1 MKILDFEA
9 VIFDMDGTLIDSMGM
24 WHDIDIEYLGRF
36 GLDVPEDLQKCLEG
50 LRYEEVAAYFKERF
64 GISDSVEKIGQDW
77 LDMAEYKYKYEVAF
91 KPGVLEFL
99 RFIREAG
106 LKTAIASSNHM
117 DLIEKILAARGLR
130 EDFDSL
136 ITCDDVKAGKP
147 DPAVYLTAAASLG
160 VAPEKCLVFED
171 IPVGILAG
179 KRAGMTTIAVQDSY
193 SAHMEEEKREMADG
207 FISDYREL
215 LG

>member
-1 MKILDFEA
+1 MNILDFEA

-50 LRYEEVAAYFKERF
+50 LRYEEVASYFKERF
-64 GISDSVEKIGQDW
+64 GIRDSIEKIGQDW
-77 LDMAEYKYKYEVAF
+77 LDMAEHKYKHEVAF
-91 KPGVLEFL
+91 KPGALDFL
-99 RFIREAG
+99 RYIRRAG
-106 LKTAIASSNHM
+106 LRTAIASSNHM
-117 DLIEKILAARGLR
+117 DLIEKILTARGLR

-147 DPAVYLTAAASLG
+147 DPAVYLTAASALG

-171 IPVGILAG
+171 IPAGILAG

-193 SAHMEEEKREMADG
+193 SAGMEAEKRALADG

-215 LG
+215 MD